1 MKSGYLPIGRDR
13 TLLTPESDQNKYLL
27 AANSEKL
34 VATKKASG
42 KDFSFGHICGEKTP
56 YSPHILR
63 RKNCFGGE

>member
-1 MKSGYLPIGRDR
+1 L
-13 TLLTPESDQNKYLL
+13 DQNKYSL

-42 KDFSFGHICGEKTP
+42 KDFSFGPICGEKTP

-63 RKNCFGGE
+63 RKICLGEE

>member
-1 MKSGYLPIGRDR
+1 MKSNELPIGRYR

-34 VATKKASG
+34 VANKKACW
-42 KDFSFGHICGEKTP
+42 KDFSFGPICGEKTP

-63 RKNCFGGE
+63 RKICFGEE